1 MPESFPPDRR
11 EIKIPMGGQ
20 YLLADLSQPAHHSGI
35 VLFAHGSGSGRRS
48 PRNRFVAEALERSGI
63 ATLLLDL
70 LTPEEARQDERTMS
84 FRFQIPLLADRL
96 IAAIDWVGQEPLLS
110 LDRLGLYGASTGG
123 AAALIAAAR
132 RPERIHA
139 LVLRGARS
147 DLAGESVPL
156 VKAPT
161 LLVVGGWD
169 PPILEIA
176 RETSRRLRAPH
187 STVIVPHATH
197 LFEEPGALGVVS
209 ENAVTW
215 FGRYLS
221 FVSPAREVMER
232 RA

>member
-1 MPESFPPDRR
+1 
-11 EIKIPMGGQ
+11 MGGQ
-20 YLLADLSQPAHHSGI
+20 QLLADLSRPAHHSGI

-48 PRNRFVAEALERSGI
+48 PRNRFVAEALERRGI

-70 LTPEEARQDERTMS
+70 LTVDEAREDERTMS

-96 IAAIDWVGQEPLLS
+96 VAAIDWVAQEPLLN
-110 LDRLGLYGASTGG
+110 RNKLGLYGASTGG

-132 RPERIHA
+132 RPDQIHA

-147 DLAGESVPL
+147 DLAGEFVPL
-156 VKAPT
+156 VRAPT
-161 LLVVGGWD
+161 LLIVGGWD

-176 RETSRRLRAPH
+176 RETSQRLRAPH
-187 STVIVPHATH
+187 STVVVPHATH

-221 FVSPAREVMER
+221 FASPTREVVER